1 MGSAVLKG
9 RAVPSAVNRAAVNQ
23 ADVDYADVQGMVRY
37 GFAQM
42 TEAVYLLLNIRDAGA
57 ARTWLA
63 QAPVTTA
70 LERSPVPSTALQV
83 AFTRQGLEALGIRED
98 VLAGFSA
105 EFLSGMAGDANRSRR
120 LGDVGSNA
128 PARWEWGAPGRVPHM
143 AAMFFAEPDLLE
155 GWMQSVRGT
164 WFQEGFIEIG
174 RLNTSN
180 LAGREHFG
188 FIDGI
193 SQPLPDWKRTRTV
206 TVNGSQ
212 LDYGNLVCLG
222 EFLLGYPNEYNRY
235 TDRPLVDASEEL
247 PDAEDQP
254 GKKDLGRNGTYV
266 VIRQLRQDVRAFWQ
280 YVDEAT
286 RSTHQTGFGLAEA
299 LVGRELEDGAPLTPL
314 CPQAIAGVGAAG
326 SAAKRE
332 QDVRLNQFDYTADA
346 NGTHCPFGA
355 HIRRGN
361 PRTADLPGK
370 PSGIFSELIH
380 ELGFGQTNLRED
392 LAASVRFHRILR
404 RGREYGPGLSPGE
417 AVQPAPPGDPERGL
431 HFIALNAN
439 IERQFEFVQNAWIA
453 GTKFDGLSE
462 ESDPLLGNR
471 EPVEGD
477 PFTSSFSMPQAGK
490 VRRRIVEMPQFTTMR
505 GGAYFFLPGIRA
517 LRYLCNATGAGSA
530 PIETGR

>member
-1 MGSAVLKG
+1 MQSAVKH
-9 RAVPSAVNRAAVNQ
+9 
-23 ADVDYADVQGMVRY
+23 ADVDYTDVQGMVRY

-42 TEAVYLLLNIRDAGA
+42 TEAVYLLLNVRDADA

-83 AFTRQGLEALGIRED
+83 AFTRQGLEALEVPARAM
-98 VLAGFSA
+98 AGFSS
-105 EFLSGMAGDANRSRR
+105 EFLAGMAGDANRSRR
-120 LGDVGSNA
+120 LGDVGANA
-128 PARWEWGAPGRVPHM
+128 PAAWEWGAQGRVPHM
-143 AAMFFAEPDLLE
+143 VVMFFAEPGMLD

-164 WFQEGFIEIG
+164 WFQQGFNEIG
-174 RLNTSN
+174 RLTTSN
-180 LAGREHFG
+180 LGGREHFG

-193 SQPLPDWKRTRTV
+193 SQPLPDWNRTRTV

-212 LDYGNLVCLG
+212 IEYGNLVCLG

-235 TDRPLVDASEEL
+235 TDRPLLDASEPASDGL

-266 VIRQLRQDVRAFWQ
+266 VMRQLKQDVRAFWQ

-286 RSTHQTGFGLAEA
+286 RAVHATGYGVAEA
-299 LVGRELEDGAPLTPL
+299 LLGRALEDGAPLTPAS
-314 CPQAIAGVGAAG
+314 PNPIAGVGAVG
-326 SAAKRE
+326 SPAKRA
-332 QDVRLNQFDYTADA
+332 QDAKLNQFNYAADA
-346 NGTHCPFGA
+346 DGTHCPFGA

-361 PRTADLPGK
+361 PRTPDLPGN
-370 PSGIFSELIH
+370 PSGVVSQLIH
-380 ELGFGQTNLRED
+380 QLGFGVTNLREER
-392 LAASVRFHRILR
+392 AASARFHRVLR

-417 AVQPAPPGDPERGL
+417 AMQPAPQGDPERGL
-431 HFIALNAN
+431 HFVALNAN

-453 GTKFDGLSE
+453 GTKFDGLTE

-477 PFTSSFSMPQAGK
+477 PFTNSFSMPQAGK
-490 VRRRIVEMPQFTTMR
+490 VRRRILEMPQFTTVR

-517 LRYLCNATGAGSA
+517 LRYLCKAKGA
-530 PIETGR
+530 